1 MTELDYM
8 RRAEESR
15 EKLYRAAFMTLGSEA
30 AAIDAVDEAV
40 YRGYR
45 KFHTLRKQEYLET
58 WLMRILINVCRDELR
73 RRRREL
79 SVAELPETA
88 QAEFDALPLK
98 EAIRRLPEALRQV
111 TISTPV
117 DTGRARWSWF
127 LSVKVPSPELP
138 PEGKYRV
145 PQTTERIKALEQNFT
160 ISDTLYLTNNVPY
173 VPDLNEG
180 SSKQAPARFVEKS
193 AEIAQQAVY
202 KWLKQPNTFAEASRD
217 FKNDIKA
224 RRGK

>member
-1 MTELDYM
+1 MLFFDLMKGMKEIDRM
-8 RRAEESR
+8 NEA
-15 EKLYRAAFMTLGSEA
+15 YRIQIKKAMKIG
-30 AAIDAVDEAV
+30 I
-40 YRGYR
+40 
-45 KFHTLRKQEYLET
+45 
-58 WLMRILINVCRDELR
+58 I
-73 RRRREL
+73 
-79 SVAELPETA
+79 
-88 QAEFDALPLK
+88 
-98 EAIRRLPEALRQV
+98 EALRQV

-202 KWLKQPNTFAEASRD
+202 KWLKQPNTFAEAARD
-217 FKNDIKA
+217 FKSDINL

>member
-1 MTELDYM
+1 MLFLDLM
-8 RRAEESR
+8 KGMKEIERMNEA
-15 EKLYRAAFMTLGSEA
+15 YRIQIKKAMKVG
-30 AAIDAVDEAV
+30 I
-40 YRGYR
+40 
-45 KFHTLRKQEYLET
+45 
-58 WLMRILINVCRDELR
+58 I
-73 RRRREL
+73 
-79 SVAELPETA
+79 
-88 QAEFDALPLK
+88 
-98 EAIRRLPEALRQV
+98 EALRQV

>member
-1 MTELDYM
+1 MLFFNLMKGMKEIDRM
-8 RRAEESR
+8 NEA
-15 EKLYRAAFMTLGSEA
+15 YRIQIKKAMKVG
-30 AAIDAVDEAV
+30 I
-40 YRGYR
+40 
-45 KFHTLRKQEYLET
+45 
-58 WLMRILINVCRDELR
+58 I
-73 RRRREL
+73 
-79 SVAELPETA
+79 
-88 QAEFDALPLK
+88 
-98 EAIRRLPEALRQV
+98 EALRQV

-160 ISDTLYLTNNVPY
+160 VSDTLYLTNNVPY

-202 KWLKQPNTFAEASRD
+202 KWLKQPNTFAEAAID
-217 FKNDIKA
+217 FKSDINL

>member
-1 MTELDYM
+1 MLFFNLMKGMKEIDRM
-8 RRAEESR
+8 NEA
-15 EKLYRAAFMTLGSEA
+15 YRIQIKKAMKVG
-30 AAIDAVDEAV
+30 I
-40 YRGYR
+40 
-45 KFHTLRKQEYLET
+45 
-58 WLMRILINVCRDELR
+58 I
-73 RRRREL
+73 
-79 SVAELPETA
+79 
-88 QAEFDALPLK
+88 
-98 EAIRRLPEALRQV
+98 EALRQV

-160 ISDTLYLTNNVPY
+160 VSDTLYLTNNVPY

-202 KWLKQPNTFAEASRD
+202 KWLKQPNTFAEAARD
-217 FKNDIKA
+217 FKSDINL
-224 RRGK
+224 RGGK

>member
-1 MTELDYM
+1 MLFFNLMKGMKEIDRM
-8 RRAEESR
+8 NEA
-15 EKLYRAAFMTLGSEA
+15 YRIQIKKAMKVG
-30 AAIDAVDEAV
+30 I
-40 YRGYR
+40 
-45 KFHTLRKQEYLET
+45 
-58 WLMRILINVCRDELR
+58 I
-73 RRRREL
+73 
-79 SVAELPETA
+79 
-88 QAEFDALPLK
+88 
-98 EAIRRLPEALRQV
+98 EALRQV

-160 ISDTLYLTNNVPY
+160 VSDTLYLTNNVPY

-202 KWLKQPNTFAEASRD
+202 KWLKQPNTFAEAARD
-217 FKNDIKA
+217 FKSDINL

>member
-1 MTELDYM
+1 MLFFNLMKGMKEIDRM
-8 RRAEESR
+8 NEA
-15 EKLYRAAFMTLGSEA
+15 YRIQIKKAMKIG
-30 AAIDAVDEAV
+30 I
-40 YRGYR
+40 
-45 KFHTLRKQEYLET
+45 
-58 WLMRILINVCRDELR
+58 I
-73 RRRREL
+73 
-79 SVAELPETA
+79 
-88 QAEFDALPLK
+88 
-98 EAIRRLPEALRQV
+98 EALRQV

-145 PQTTERIKALEQNFT
+145 PQTTERIKALELNFT
-160 ISDTLYLTNNVPY
+160 VCDTLYLTNNVPY

>member
-1 MTELDYM
+1 MLFFDLMKGMKEIDRM
-8 RRAEESR
+8 N
-15 EKLYRAAFMTLGSEA
+15 EA
-30 AAIDAVDEAV
+30 YKIQIKKAMKI
-40 YRGYR
+40 G
-45 KFHTLRKQEYLET
+45 
-58 WLMRILINVCRDELR
+58 II
-73 RRRREL
+73 
-79 SVAELPETA
+79 
-88 QAEFDALPLK
+88 
-98 EAIRRLPEALRQV
+98 EALRQV

-160 ISDTLYLTNNVPY
+160 VSDTLYLTNNVPY

-202 KWLKQPNTFAEASRD
+202 KWLKRPNTFAEASRD

>member
-1 MTELDYM
+1 MLFFNLM
-8 RRAEESR
+8 KG
-15 EKLYRAAFMTLGSEA
+15 EKEVKRMS
-30 AAIDAVDEAV
+30 DA
-40 YRGYR
+40 Y
-45 KFHTLRKQEYLET
+45 
-58 WLMRILINVCRDELR
+58 NVQIKKAMK
-73 RRRREL
+73 
-79 SVAELPETA
+79 VG
-88 QAEFDALPLK
+88 
-98 EAIRRLPEALRQV
+98 IIEALRQV

-173 VPDLNEG
+173 VPYLNEG

-193 AEIAQQAVY
+193 AEIAQRAVL
-202 KWLKQPNTFAEASRD
+202 KWLRQKNTYSKSESD
-217 FKNDIKA
+217 SIN
-224 RRGK
+224 G

>member
-1 MTELDYM
+1 MLFFNLMKGMKEIDRM
-8 RRAEESR
+8 N
-15 EKLYRAAFMTLGSEA
+15 EA
-30 AAIDAVDEAV
+30 YKIQIKKAMKI
-40 YRGYR
+40 G
-45 KFHTLRKQEYLET
+45 
-58 WLMRILINVCRDELR
+58 II
-73 RRRREL
+73 
-79 SVAELPETA
+79 
-88 QAEFDALPLK
+88 
-98 EAIRRLPEALRQV
+98 EALRQV

-160 ISDTLYLTNNVPY
+160 VSDTLYLTNNVPY

-202 KWLKQPNTFAEASRD
+202 KWLKKPNTFAEASRD

>member
-1 MTELDYM
+1 MLFFDLMKGMKEIERM
-8 RRAEESR
+8 NEA
-15 EKLYRAAFMTLGSEA
+15 YRIQIKKAMKIG
-30 AAIDAVDEAV
+30 I
-40 YRGYR
+40 
-45 KFHTLRKQEYLET
+45 
-58 WLMRILINVCRDELR
+58 I
-73 RRRREL
+73 
-79 SVAELPETA
+79 
-88 QAEFDALPLK
+88 
-98 EAIRRLPEALRQV
+98 EALRQV

-127 LSVKVPSPELP
+127 LSVKVPSAELP

-160 ISDTLYLTNNVPY
+160 VSDTLYLTNNVPY

-202 KWLKQPNTFAEASRD
+202 KWLKKPNTFAEASAD

>member
-1 MTELDYM
+1 MLFFDLMKGMKEIERM
-8 RRAEESR
+8 NEA
-15 EKLYRAAFMTLGSEA
+15 YRIQIKKAMKVG
-30 AAIDAVDEAV
+30 I
-40 YRGYR
+40 
-45 KFHTLRKQEYLET
+45 
-58 WLMRILINVCRDELR
+58 I
-73 RRRREL
+73 
-79 SVAELPETA
+79 
-88 QAEFDALPLK
+88 
-98 EAIRRLPEALRQV
+98 EALRQV

-202 KWLKQPNTFAEASRD
+202 KWLKQPNTFAQASAD